1 MMNKISLC
9 PFCASSHTFTHDA
22 LHNQYAVRCS
32 ICNAI
37 GPDMPTIV
45 GAIASWNKRAVQSIE
60 SPPLPEPDCGDDFI
74 NAFGGYQMHAY
85 AAQAVAA
92 ERERCAQLCEG
103 LREAAEH
110 SSDGLKRAGA
120 MAMAASCAK
129 MMRAPR
135 IKP

>member
-1 MMNKISLC
+1 MNKISLC

-92 ERERCAQLCEG
+92 ERERCIATL
-103 LREAAEH
+103 
-110 SSDGLKRAGA
+110 
-120 MAMAASCAK
+120 MAMENKCGVDCAYALLALQPVEGVPSNAK
-129 MMRAPR
+129 KR
-135 IKP
+135 